1 MFDNIGWAE
10 IFTIVVIGLIIIG
23 PEKLPGV
30 IKDVQAAIF
39 AARRAI
45 SNARAELDGQFGEE
59 FDEFRE
65 PINKVAQWQK
75 MGPKRALTQA
85 LFDGDEK
92 YLEDFDPKKI
102 MSGDTAGRAHRARQ
116 TPATETQRVER
127 NPETV
132 GDGIPEVT
140 ETERA
145 PRPPSQD
152 STARTIADNTADRD
166 ERGGDGGFSWADVT

>member
-10 IFTIVVIGLIIIG
+10 IFTIVVVGLIIIG

-30 IKDVQAAIF
+30 IKDVRAAIF

-65 PINKVAQWQK
+65 PINKVAQWQR
-75 MGPKRALTQA
+75 MGPRRALTQA
-85 LFDGDEK
+85 LFDGDDD
-92 YLEDFDPKKI
+92 YLNDFDPKKI
-102 MSGDTAGRAHRARQ
+102 MSGDTAGAAHRARSGP
-116 TPATETQRVER
+116 TPKTERVPR
-127 NPETV
+127 NPETL
-132 GDGIPEVT
+132 GDGLPEVS
-140 ETERA
+140 ETHRA

-152 STARTIADNTADRD
+152 STARTIAEQTDGRDNS
-166 ERGGDGGFSWADVT
+166 GGGFSWADIT

>member
-10 IFTIVVIGLIIIG
+10 IFTIVIIGLIIIG

-30 IKDVQAAIF
+30 IKDVRAAIF

-65 PINKVAQWQK
+65 PINKVAQWQR

-85 LFDGDEK
+85 LFDGDEE

-102 MSGDTAGRAHRARQ
+102 MSSGNTAGAAHRARQ
-116 TPATETQRVER
+116 QRPPETERVER

-132 GDGIPEVT
+132 GDGIPEVA
-140 ETERA
+140 ETQRP

-152 STARTIADNTADRD
+152 TTAQAIAEHSEPR
-166 ERGGDGGFSWADVT
+166 EQRGGGFSWADVT